1 MRRRIATKDLLGNTV
16 WVNEIE
22 GRKIPTTTLASSSRE
37 HIEGMR
43 EYRLDNG
50 EPVNL
55 VSDDE
60 FKTMAG
66 ETLTRI
72 KSQQA

>member
-1 MRRRIATKDLLGNTV
+1 MPRRIATKDPLGKTV

-37 HIEGMR
+37 NVEGMR

-50 EPVNL
+50 EPVNR

-66 ETLTRI
+66 ETLTRT
-72 KSQQA
+72 KSQ